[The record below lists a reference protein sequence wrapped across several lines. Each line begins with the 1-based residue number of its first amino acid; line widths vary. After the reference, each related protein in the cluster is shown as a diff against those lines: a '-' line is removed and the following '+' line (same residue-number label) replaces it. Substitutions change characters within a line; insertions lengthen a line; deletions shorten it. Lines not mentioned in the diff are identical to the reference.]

1 MKTSNKL
8 LSAVL
13 TIALGILFIILK
25 ANVVSIAM
33 TLLGAAL
40 IVSGIIDLVHKQL
53 APGIVKAIIGVAVIV
68 FGWTLMSIAIYIMA
82 ALLLA
87 FGVVQLVQAI
97 KEKQNNTMKKV
108 LSFIEPVLMVV
119 VACCLL
125 FNQGGTIAWA
135 FIVAGVVLIVEGII
149 ALIGCLKT
157 DK

>member
-25 ANVVSIAM
+25 SDVVSIAM
-33 TLLGAAL
+33 TLLGVAL
-40 IVSGIIDLVHKQL
+40 IISGVIDLLHKL
-53 APGIVKAIIGVAVIV
+53 IAPGIVKAVIGVAVIV

-82 ALLLA
+82 ALILA

-97 KEKQNNTMKKV
+97 KEKQNNTMKKL
-108 LSFIEPVLMVV
+108 LSFIEPALMVI

-125 FNQGGTIAWA
+125 FNQGGTIAWV
-135 FIVAGVVLIVEGII
+135 FIVAGVVLIIEGVI
-149 ALIGCLKT
+149 ALIGCLK
-157 DK
+157 DKN